1 MNPLEGLAH
10 YLDRLERRLRLFAW
24 TRGAAAVVGA
34 ALLLTVII
42 VSALMMFAFSPNG
55 LIFGRFVLFVGVGAA
70 IAVGLIVPL
79 MRMNRRR
86 TAQEVEQ
93 RHPGFDQRLLTF
105 TERAKTNASDP
116 FLPLLAED
124 ALIIA
129 RDAEPEQV
137 VQKGRF
143 IQFASLGAA
152 AASVLVWLMFWGP
165 GVFGYGTSLL
175 WGSYPKDTA
184 SKSFYSIT
192 VQPGNKTVRRKSD
205 VVISAKLSGF
215 LASKA
220 NVFVQYASSA
230 KWEEA
235 PMQPESGGP
244 GFGFM
249 LPALSEDAQYY
260 VEAGGLRSTT
270 FKLHT
275 IDLPAVKNIR
285 VSYNYPSWTGLVA
298 MTEDPGGDL
307 RAVEGTVAK
316 LEVRTDKALSNAKI
330 VFEDGKTVDLASS
343 SNNVTPATVTIEKDG
358 SYHIAVVDHGELVR
372 LTDDY
377 FIEARKVGMPEVRI
391 TKPGRDAKV
400 SPIEEV
406 GITVTGQ
413 DEFPLQELDLHYSVN
428 GNPEKVISMLKD
440 KGAKQVEGSTL
451 LSMEDFKLV
460 PGDIVSLYATA
471 RDGKNT
477 QKTDMIFV
485 QAVPFEFEYSQSQ
498 ESGGGAGGGGAD
510 DQQQQISEREKEIIA
525 ATFNQIKGDAKAKAS
540 AAENGKYLSDVQAK
554 LRDQAQSL
562 ANRTKARQLDSNGS
576 AFSQFVKEMELAVA
590 AMSPASDK
598 LKGLAFQDALTPEQ
612 QALQHL
618 LRAESTFRQIQVQIS
633 RGGGGGGGG
642 GGAGRDLAN
651 LFDLELDKDK
661 NQYETNASSAA
672 EQKQQQIDDAL
683 KKLQELA
690 RRQQELAQQQ
700 QNQQQLAQQRWQQ
713 EMLRREAEELK
724 RQMEALQRGDQQQQ
738 GQQAQQS
745 QQSQSGQQGQQ
756 SQQAS
761 SSGGQSSGGQQSQGQ
776 QSQQQQSARNQQQQ
790 NQSGQ
795 TPKPQS
801 RQQAMNSQQLERAIK
816 ELEQATRDMS
826 NSASASQQGQQNGQA
841 QSEAQQ
847 AAERLKQAGQTLQ
860 SMRAQ
865 QNGSELGNIANQAE
879 QLASQQQDF
888 EDKLKK
894 NFQRGGSNPTV
905 AQQLVQDKQKMLDEY
920 NQLQKDMQQ
929 TARDL
934 SGTQPDASKKL
945 RETMGRSQ
953 QEEIGNKMEWTQAAL
968 QQGMGQYAILHEA
981 PVTQALNQLKDDLK
995 KLESEAGQPGGG
1007 NAGDDKSKIAMQQ
1020 ALSQAERVRREIEQ
1034 LGRARDERGQGGQQP
1049 GQKPGQQGQS
1059 QQPGGQQGGQQAR
1072 QQGGQPGNQA
1082 GGQQQGGQ
1090 QAGGQQQGGQQGGG
1104 QQAGNQQA
1112 GNQQAGGQQGGNQQ
1126 NGFGSRAAG
1135 GPYGGGY
1142 GYNDGP
1148 RGDRNGPVNESW
1160 RVGDL
1165 SNQPPP
1171 ANPDAAYS
1179 DLMRDIGRLRSAVGD
1194 DKDVSREIQDLTKR
1208 AQDLDPRHWNNEG
1221 QLNTVIN
1228 GQALS
1233 EVDQLELVLRRK
1245 LQAGD
1250 SSVRSASPQTVAP
1263 GYADAV
1269 AEYNR
1274 RLSRQ

>member
-24 TRGAAAVVGA
+24 TRGAAAVVGS
-34 ALLLTVII
+34 ALILTVVI
-42 VSALMMFAFSPNG
+42 VGTLMMSAFSPSG
-55 LIFGRFVLFVGVGAA
+55 LVFGRFVLFVGVGAA

-86 TAQEVEQ
+86 AAQEVEQ

-105 TERAKTNASDP
+105 TERAQTNAADP

-137 VQKGRF
+137 IHNSRF
-143 IQFASLGAA
+143 IRFASLGAA

-175 WGSYPKDTA
+175 WGSYPKDQA
-184 SKSFYSIT
+184 SKPFYSIS

-205 VVISAKLSGF
+205 VVISAKLTGF
-215 LASKA
+215 LSSKA
-220 NVFVQYASSA
+220 NVFVQYASAA

-235 PMQPESGGP
+235 PMQPEPGGP

-249 LPALSEDAQYY
+249 LPGLAEDAQYY
-260 VEAGGLRSTT
+260 VEAGGLRSAT

-285 VSYNYPSWTGLVA
+285 VSYTFPSWTGLAA

-316 LEVRTDKALSNAKI
+316 LEIRTDKALSNAQI
-330 VFEDGKTVDLASS
+330 VFEDGKASNLGGS
-343 SNNVTPATVTIEKDG
+343 SNNVSTATVPIEKDG
-358 SYHIAVVDHGELVR
+358 SYHIAVMDHGELVR

-377 FIEARKVGMPEVRI
+377 FIEARKVGAPEVHI
-391 TKPGRDAKV
+391 TKPGHDAKV

-406 GITVTGQ
+406 PVTITGQ

-428 GNPEKVISMLKD
+428 GTPEKVVSMLKD
-440 KGAKQVEGSTL
+440 KGAKQVEGTTL

-477 QKTDMIFV
+477 TKTDMFFI

-498 ESGGGAGGGGAD
+498 ESGGGGGGGGGGA
-510 DQQQQISEREKEIIA
+510 QEEQISEREKQIIA

-540 AAENGKYLSDVQAK
+540 AAENGKYLADVQAK
-554 LRDQAQSL
+554 LGEQAQSL
-562 ANRTKARQLDSNGS
+562 ANRTKARQLDSNGA

-590 AMSPASDK
+590 SMKPASDK
-598 LKGLAFQDALTPEQ
+598 LKGLSFQDALTPEQ

-618 LRAESTFRQIQVQIS
+618 LRAESTFRDIQIQIS

-690 RRQQELAQQQ
+690 RRQQELAAQQ
-700 QNQQQLAQQRWQQ
+700 QNPQQLAQQRWQQ

-724 RQMEALQRGDQQQQ
+724 RQMEALQRGDQPQQGQQQ
-738 GQQAQQS
+738 GQQSQQQGQQQGQQS
-745 QQSQSGQQGQQ
+745 QQQSQQQGQQGQPGQQGQQ
-756 SQQAS
+756 SQA
-761 SSGGQSSGGQQSQGQ
+761 SSGGSQSSGGQQS
-776 QSQQQQSARNQQQQ
+776 QSQQQQSARNNGQQQQ
-790 NQSGQ
+790 NQPGQ
-795 TPKPQS
+795 QGQQPKARVQS
-801 RQQAMNSQQLERAIK
+801 RQEAMNSQQLERAIK

-826 NSASASQQGQQNGQA
+826 NSASANQQGQQNGQG
-841 QSEAQQ
+841 QTEAQR
-847 AAERLKQAGQTLQ
+847 AAEQLKQAGQTLQ

-865 QNGSELGNIANQAE
+865 QNGSELGNIANEAE
-879 QLASQQQDF
+879 QIAGQQQEF

-894 NFQRGGSNPTV
+894 NFQRGQANPAV

-934 SGTQPDASKKL
+934 AGTQPDASKKL

-953 QEEIGNKMEWTQAAL
+953 QEEIGNKMEWTEAAL

-995 KLESEAGQPGGG
+995 KLEAEAG
-1007 NAGDDKSKIAMQQ
+1007 
-1020 ALSQAERVRREIEQ
+1020 
-1034 LGRARDERGQGGQQP
+1034 
-1049 GQKPGQQGQS
+1049 
-1059 QQPGGQQGGQQAR
+1059 
-1072 QQGGQPGNQA
+1072 
-1082 GGQQQGGQ
+1082 
-1090 QAGGQQQGGQQGGG
+1090 
-1104 QQAGNQQA
+1104 
-1112 GNQQAGGQQGGNQQ
+1112 
-1126 NGFGSRAAG
+1126 AAG
-1135 GPYGGGY
+1135 
-1142 GYNDGP
+1142 
-1148 RGDRNGPVNESW
+1148 W
-1160 RVGDL
+1160 RR
-1165 SNQPPP
+1165 P
-1171 ANPDAAYS
+1171 
-1179 DLMRDIGRLRSAVGD
+1179 
-1194 DKDVSREIQDLTKR
+1194 
-1208 AQDLDPRHWNNEG
+1208 W
-1221 QLNTVIN
+1221 
-1228 GQALS
+1228 
-1233 EVDQLELVLRRK
+1233 
-1245 LQAGD
+1245 
-1250 SSVRSASPQTVAP
+1250 
-1263 GYADAV
+1263 
-1269 AEYNR
+1269 
-1274 RLSRQ
+1274 